1 MLKDIKKQGVNDYG
15 VWVIGT
21 LEYQGFVINDLFS
34 TNLKSE
40 IDTTKSYEVKS
51 VKIIRNK
58 SNIIRF
64 QLIF

>member
-1 MLKDIKKQGVNDYG
+1 MIKDIKKQGSNDYG
-15 VWVIGT
+15 IWLIGT
-21 LEYQGFVINDLFS
+21 LEYNGFVINDLFS
-34 TNLKSE
+34 TNLKNE
-40 IDTTKSYEVKS
+40 LDATKSYEVKS

>member
-1 MLKDIKKQGVNDYG
+1 MLKDIKKQGSNDYG
-15 VWVIGT
+15 IWVIGT
-21 LEYQGFVINDLFS
+21 LEYNGFVINDLFS

-40 IDTTKSYEVKS
+40 LDSTKSYEVKS

-58 SNIIRF
+58 SNVLRF

>member
-1 MLKDIKKQGVNDYG
+1 MLKDIKKQGANDYG
-15 VWVIGT
+15 IWVIGT
-21 LEYQGFVINDLFS
+21 LEYNGFIINDLFS

-40 IDTTKSYEVKS
+40 LDTTKSYEVKT

>member
-1 MLKDIKKQGVNDYG
+1 MIKDIKKQGSNDYG
-15 VWVIGT
+15 IWLIGT
-21 LEYQGFVINDLFS
+21 LDYNGFVINDLFS
-34 TNLKSE
+34 TNLKNE
-40 IDTTKSYEVKS
+40 LDATKSYEVKS